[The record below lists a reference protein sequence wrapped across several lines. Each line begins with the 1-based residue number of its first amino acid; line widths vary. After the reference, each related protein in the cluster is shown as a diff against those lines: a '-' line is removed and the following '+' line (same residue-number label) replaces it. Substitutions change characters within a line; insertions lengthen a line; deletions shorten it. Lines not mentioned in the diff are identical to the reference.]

1 MANPWIDP
9 TDCKSLAILVE
20 SVIAPMLMD
29 HPAPV
34 CLDMEV
40 DSAIEVPT
48 DPVVTAELIR
58 ALTRQALEEMADG
71 GDLTVTACET
81 PSGVELEMADTGVD
95 TQDRSHRIPM
105 VAAAIGAQLSWQNCP
120 QGGAAVTVIFPRRDQ
135 WLRQVA

>member
-1 MANPWIDP
+1 
-9 TDCKSLAILVE
+9 
-20 SVIAPMLMD
+20 MLMD

-34 CLDMEV
+34 CFDVEV
-40 DSAIEVPT
+40 DSAIEVPS

-58 ALTRQALEEMADG
+58 ALTRQALEEMSDG

-95 TQDRSHRIPM
+95 AQDRSHRIPM

-120 QGGAAVTVIFPRRDQ
+120 QGGAAVTVTFPRRDQ
-135 WLRQVA
+135 SLRQVA